1 MGSVIGTT
9 LKFSF
14 IAFTSIFF
22 LVDPFA
28 VIPAFLAM
36 TAEADQV
43 TRRRMARR
51 AAWTSFAVLTAF
63 ALTGSLI
70 FRVFSIT
77 LPAFKMAGGIIL
89 VLIGLDML
97 QAKRSP
103 TNEVPGETQEAA
115 EKEDVGVIPLGVPML
130 AGPGSISTVMVLMAE
145 SDHWWQTIPVFA
157 AVALTAYVSFLVL
170 AGADRVRTILGETG
184 IRIMMR
190 FMGLLLV
197 AVAVQFFL
205 NGLADVGVIHQP

>member
-1 MGSVIGTT
+1 MGSVIATT

-14 IAFTSIFF
+14 IAFTSVFF

-28 VIPAFLAM
+28 VVPAFLAM
-36 TAEADQV
+36 TAEADHL

-51 AAWTSFAVLTAF
+51 AAWTSFVVLTAF

-89 VLIGLDML
+89 VIIGLDML

-115 EKEDVGVIPLGVPML
+115 EKEDVGVIPLGIPML

-145 SDHWWQTIPVFA
+145 SGHWWQTIPVFA